1 MAVNTSSQKRTQ
13 EPSKSADPQDQPG
26 KKSSPFGRNHNGRID
41 PDDLLLGIRD
51 TIQWVISWRGA
62 MILAGGFTVYAASL
76 NITAWV
82 AAMAVILSPTKN

>member
-13 EPSKSADPQDQPG
+13 EPSKSADPQDQTG
-26 KKSSPFGRNHNGRID
+26 KKSNPFDRNHNGRID

-51 TIQWVISWRGA
+51 AIQWVISWRGA

-76 NITAWV
+76 NINSHLAPV
-82 AAMAVILSPTKN
+82 SIR